1 MTQIRPVSPPVRPP
15 LMRGLTYS
23 TDWITRPLFGALLAA
38 LVIGA
43 NFYGPAPF
51 AVLIAVCAVLAAREW
66 HRLVAVQ
73 DSFLPEMLIS
83 GLAVALSLGG
93 FLIWPH
99 SWAALAILLSAA
111 VLALVVASA
120 GRGRPFWQS
129 GGVLYI
135 GIPALAL
142 VATRTLAPH
151 GAWLIVGLFLAVWA
165 TDTGALVAG
174 KLIGGP
180 KLAPVLSPNKTWAGT
195 LGGIAAAA
203 VVEAAFVGVIGGRPV
218 PALFYGAALSVVAH
232 SGDLF
237 ESWVKRRF
245 SRKDSGSLIPGHG
258 GALDRIDSTLS
269 AAVAV
274 ALLALA
280 FKWDLLFGAQP

>member
-1 MTQIRPVSPPVRPP
+1 
-15 LMRGLTYS
+15 
-23 TDWITRPLFGALLAA
+23 LFGLLLAA

-43 NFYGPAPF
+43 NFYGPRCF
-51 AVLIAVCAVLAAREW
+51 AVLIAICAVLAAREW
-66 HRLVAVQ
+66 HRLVASQ

-83 GLAVALSLGG
+83 AIAVALSLGS
-93 FLIWPH
+93 FLVWPQ
-99 SWAALAILLSAA
+99 SWISPAILVAAAAFALAFA
-111 VLALVVASA
+111 VA
-120 GRGRPFWQS
+120 GRGHPFWQS

-135 GIPALAL
+135 GVPALAL
-142 VATRTLAPH
+142 VATRALAPH
-151 GAWLIVGLFLAVWA
+151 GAWLIIGLFLAVWA

-174 KLIGGP
+174 NLIGGP

-203 VVEAAFVGVIGGRPV
+203 VIEAIYVGVLGGNAV
-218 PALFYGAALSVVAH
+218 LAFFYGAVLSVVAH
-232 SGDLF
+232 GGDLF

-269 AAVAV
+269 AAVGLAV
-274 ALLALA
+274 LVLV
-280 FKWDLLFGAQP
+280 FKFDLLFGAQP